1 MDQANNNS
9 LLQPQDLSRAFENAM
24 HVFKDGRHEKL
35 PELLQ
40 DTGHLLMKASQRLTR
55 RQLVLAVAAIAVVA
69 VFVVSRI
76 ADDDEDQ
83 HHQAA

>member
-1 MDQANNNS
+1 MDQPNNTS
-9 LLQPQDLSRAFENAM
+9 VVQPQDLSRAFENAM

-40 DTGHLLMKASQRLTR
+40 DTGHLLMKASKKLTP
-55 RQLVLAVAAIAVVA
+55 RQLVLAVAAVAVVA
-69 VFVVSRI
+69 IFVVSRI
-76 ADDDEDQ
+76 EDNDDT

>member
-1 MDQANNNS
+1 MDQPNNS

-24 HVFKDGRHEKL
+24 HVFKDGNHEKL

-40 DTGHLLMKASQRLTR
+40 DTGHLLMKASKKLTP
-55 RQLVLAVAAIAVVA
+55 RQLIMAVAAIAVVA
-69 VFVVSRI
+69 IFVVSRV
-76 ADDDEDQ
+76 ADDDSDG